1 MNPDEKE
8 MEMMS
13 NAHYTET
20 HSHTPTAGFPAS
32 ETSSEHGVS
41 GDAYFAQPYNLDAH
55 GFYFRTFEDYERK
68 AESLRDRYGN
78 PVEEFEIQ
86 FIDGD
91 DGALFDAC
99 GINQSNLSTWFDDIE
114 GRDEHEKV
122 ALYFL
127 TGVLGYALDAALDKM
142 DDVMLFHGDAQEAAE
157 ELFDDCYARE
167 IPDHL
172 RCYFDIEKFA
182 RDLEIGGDFAE
193 FDYDGATY
201 TCTNASGI

>member
-1 MNPDEKE
+1 
-8 MEMMS
+8 MS
-13 NAHYTET
+13 NAHHTET
-20 HSHTPTAGFPAS
+20 RIHTPTAGFPAS

-68 AESLRDRYGN
+68 ADALRDRYGN

-182 RDLEIGGDFAE
+182 RDLEIGGDFNE
-193 FDYDGATY
+193 FDYDGTTY